1 MLFWRR
7 DGLVAADEFGA
18 AGTVGD
24 RYELTPGRYVGAA
37 DAEDDGKLFEGKMKR
52 LTVTLEEQFAESVRL
67 ELAIRANSKGLSS
80 RED

>member
-24 RYELTPGRYVGAA
+24 RYVLTPGRYAGAA
-37 DAEDDGKLFEGKMKR
+37 DTD
-52 LTVTLEEQFAESVRL
+52 
-67 ELAIRANSKGLSS
+67 IKGTAHPCGWASARRCYLRGGYLYCIQLRNGVNDQSCV
-80 RED
+80 